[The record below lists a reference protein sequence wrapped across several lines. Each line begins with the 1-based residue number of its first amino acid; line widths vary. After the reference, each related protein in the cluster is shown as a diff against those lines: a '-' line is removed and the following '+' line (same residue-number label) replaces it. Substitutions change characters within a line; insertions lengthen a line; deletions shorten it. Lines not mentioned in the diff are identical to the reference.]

1 MRDQN
6 KRVFRAKTASREL
19 LVRYTVLPTVLLV
32 SLLPPLPLRAWRMAA
47 PLGEPR
53 PVHGSQ
59 PGPAL

>member
-1 MRDQN
+1 MTDPAR
-6 KRVFRAKTASREL
+6 
-19 LVRYTVLPTVLLV
+19 LVREQKRILGRHFHPAPAGPVAVRDYV
-32 SLLPPLPLRAWRMAA
+32 PPLPLKAWRMAA